1 MNEYNSILADQ
12 GYTLID
18 RNRPYDQETQSIS
31 FAANLEP
38 DLKAARRE
46 RVIIFIILLLVPAIN
61 LSSMTQSRFAS
72 ACSRDR
78 CASCIWKYPHRDGG
92 ADCDGKSRNHFVG
105 RGYRI
110 AH

>member
-38 DLKAARRE
+38 DLKSG
-46 RVIIFIILLLVPAIN
+46 
-61 LSSMTQSRFAS
+61 SS
-72 ACSRDR
+72 
-78 CASCIWKYPHRDGG
+78 
-92 ADCDGKSRNHFVG
+92 
-105 RGYRI
+105 
-110 AH
+110 